1 MKLWVA
7 RFVWQLG
14 ITDHVYDNIHFELIK
29 KYLEKMANMRI
40 LHFNMVQTL
49 LTQFLDIGILG
60 DFILIVIVLYG
71 S

>member
-1 MKLWVA
+1 
-7 RFVWQLG
+7 
-14 ITDHVYDNIHFELIK
+14 
-29 KYLEKMANMRI
+29 MANMRI